1 MINKYGFPVK
11 NYYMSV
17 TEMAPP
23 GVSNLS
29 LIIKAA
35 RSLLAALVEKRNVSR
50 RVSTYGRQQKPTY
63 TAG

>member
-17 TEMAPP
+17 AEMAPL

-29 LIIKAA
+29 LITKAA

-50 RVSTYGRQQKPTY
+50 RVSTYGRRQKPNYITS
-63 TAG
+63 